1 MKKLIVGL
9 FAALFW
15 AIALEASVPLP
26 DGYKMA
32 AFIRSSGKEWI
43 DTGVKPT
50 QKTNIELDMQIIS
63 LEAASVCIFGE
74 RVNQGAHFALWAQQS
89 TKRVAHNFAEHD
101 SGFDYPGACSFEER
115 RVLSNDGKNF
125 MIDGVSYF
133 NPEVAND
140 FTGGGTMLLFAMRN
154 ASSGVDNRKVTMNV
168 YGLKIWEDG
177 VLVRDFVPCENPNGE
192 AGLYDV
198 ADHDGEP
205 QRFYGNISGQGGLV
219 AGLVGYERV
228 GYIKT
233 DGDAVIKTDVNSGYD
248 VDVEMD
254 MMIDGFRQQKSTPF
268 FGERITSGKHFA
280 FWADNS
286 TGKVAINYGNN
297 DSGYNYANAPSFK
310 NHRRTLRNRG
320 GQMYID
326 EKLYYT
332 AATPTQEAE
341 SYVMFLF
348 SMWAGSR
355 QENRQI
361 QMRVYS
367 LKIWKA
373 GKLVRDY
380 VPVKDPDGVIG
391 VYDCVGNSFYKN
403 HATTGS
409 FSSGAANAWIVRP
422 SITKAT
428 WAVGE
433 RPATLN
439 PGRPV
444 AGTVVCS
451 HTPEQLAALGEGT
464 HEITC
469 TVTETGPNG
478 EDFSLTWAKS
488 VTVTRNFAT
497 TFARDGQTASFAFPT
512 AAAGRTL
519 YVACDADD
527 KGTDKSKW
535 ASVTEVAVAANEH
548 EALDVALP
556 EGFGTAFRTCRCFI
570 DVGGTLKASDPA
582 YFNAPVVVKK
592 VTRREGV
599 VVSAD
604 LLVTPA
610 DSVRELYLAWSYN
623 DLGADASVYASE
635 SIVKVCDVEAGV
647 AEKSVEF
654 GESAKAFFQR
664 GGGVRLFLADAL
676 LPKGYTAI
684 SYVKAAGAQG
694 IDTGLLVDKD
704 SALTVEVTPYGA
716 QVKQEGV
723 QSGYLK
729 QMRFFHARCGGI
741 TSEQMTS
748 LPQNLY
754 FEAYCN
760 GSGRY
765 ASCLTD
771 GDRTNDRWKEA
782 ADTSVKSDVRHKLR
796 LDGPSKAFYFDDTKK
811 NDYAKNTLSKRS
823 PTNLWL
829 MGGYGTKP
837 NNNFFGYLHSAKLE
851 QGGVVVRDF
860 VPCKNAE
867 GVVGLYDRADHRG
880 ECGYQ
885 PFYLNDGA
893 GAFSAG
899 DVVVAPKVP
908 ALKNGL
914 PSSYMVSDYVRSVRR
929 GLIITFQ

>member
-154 ASSGVDNRKVTMNV
+154 ASSGVDNRKVAMNV

-254 MMIDGFRQQKSTPF
+254 MMIDGFRQAKSTPF
-268 FGERITSGKHFA
+268 FGERVTSGKHFA

-310 NHRRTLRNRG
+310 NYRRTLRNRG

-332 AATPTQEAE
+332 AATPTQAAE

-348 SMWAGSR
+348 SMWAGS
-355 QENRQI
+355 QQVNRQI

-403 HATTGS
+403 HATKGS

-433 RPATLN
+433 RPAILN

-469 TVTETGPNG
+469 TVTETG
-478 EDFSLTWAKS
+478 
-488 VTVTRNFAT
+488 
-497 TFARDGQTASFAFPT
+497 
-512 AAAGRTL
+512 RT
-519 YVACDADD
+519 
-527 KGTDKSKW
+527 
-535 ASVTEVAVAANEH
+535 E
-548 EALDVALP
+548 
-556 EGFGTAFRTCRCFI
+556 RTSR
-570 DVGGTLKASDPA
+570 
-582 YFNAPVVVKK
+582 
-592 VTRREGV
+592 
-599 VVSAD
+599 
-604 LLVTPA
+604 
-610 DSVRELYLAWSYN
+610 
-623 DLGADASVYASE
+623 
-635 SIVKVCDVEAGV
+635 
-647 AEKSVEF
+647 
-654 GESAKAFFQR
+654 
-664 GGGVRLFLADAL
+664 
-676 LPKGYTAI
+676 
-684 SYVKAAGAQG
+684 
-694 IDTGLLVDKD
+694 
-704 SALTVEVTPYGA
+704 
-716 QVKQEGV
+716 
-723 QSGYLK
+723 
-729 QMRFFHARCGGI
+729 
-741 TSEQMTS
+741 
-748 LPQNLY
+748 
-754 FEAYCN
+754 
-760 GSGRY
+760 
-765 ASCLTD
+765 
-771 GDRTNDRWKEA
+771 
-782 ADTSVKSDVRHKLR
+782 
-796 LDGPSKAFYFDDTKK
+796 
-811 NDYAKNTLSKRS
+811 
-823 PTNLWL
+823 
-829 MGGYGTKP
+829 
-837 NNNFFGYLHSAKLE
+837 
-851 QGGVVVRDF
+851 
-860 VPCKNAE
+860 
-867 GVVGLYDRADHRG
+867 
-880 ECGYQ
+880 
-885 PFYLNDGA
+885 
-893 GAFSAG
+893 
-899 DVVVAPKVP
+899 
-908 ALKNGL
+908 
-914 PSSYMVSDYVRSVRR
+914 
-929 GLIITFQ
+929 